1 MKSFLLKL
9 AGREEG
15 PYAESQIA
23 QMFADRRVN
32 RSTPCK
38 PETGGEWKT
47 IDDYLPI
54 LKYGTQLP
62 HPTPKPSAP
71 GAVPVTTYSRVALVD
86 LDIPFLS
93 ILKMMFKWM
102 AAAFVVFCCFLPFAL
117 AAWFLIFAAIASFFG
132 QALST
137 PHQP

>member
-1 MKSFLLKL
+1 M
-9 AGREEG
+9 
-15 PYAESQIA
+15 
-23 QMFADRRVN
+23 
-32 RSTPCK
+32 
-38 PETGGEWKT
+38 
-47 IDDYLPI
+47 

-62 HPTPKPSAP
+62 PPTPKPSVAVAAP
-71 GAVPVTTYSRVALVD
+71 TIAYTRVALVD

-117 AAWFLIFAAIASFFG
+117 AAWFIIFAAIASFFG
-132 QALST
+132 HVVSP